1 MSFSRHDIRPSKI
14 HDKMKIKEIPTYF
27 TETIFKYDEDDL
39 HSPFSRWFVRQYKL
53 VFYTARGVMEHGTM
67 VRSAALTFYTL
78 MSLVPIVAVAFAI
91 VKGFG
96 LADTLTESLYDLFPN
111 NPETA
116 QYLLDFAEKAIA
128 RTRGGLVATVALIT
142 LLWAVIRVLSSI
154 ESAFNAIWEVKIR
167 RSMARQYTDYIAIL
181 FIVPILWITAN
192 AVGNFAQ
199 RLLGFDD
206 SWYYMLLSKLISLI
220 VVWFMFT
227 LMYVIIPS
235 TKVNFGSAFRAGIFT
250 GTLFLLFQWG
260 YIYLQQWM
268 TSYNAI
274 YGSFVALPLL
284 LVWMQTS
291 WQILLFGAELSFAY
305 QNISR
310 FDAERESLLVSHNMR
325 RRIILAVMLVVVRNF
340 RNRGG
345 ALPAE
350 EIRREL
356 KLPTRIVNDVLY
368 QLVEAK
374 QLIAVSDNN
383 SQHEVSY
390 TPAYE
395 ISQMTFY
402 GIIQA
407 VEECGGQFRLPA
419 THDLKRIDEVL
430 NHMDE
435 EYVNKHKFIHVTDLI

>member
-1 MSFSRHDIRPSKI
+1 
-14 HDKMKIKEIPTYF
+14 MKIKEIPTYF
-27 TETIFKYDEDDL
+27 TETIFKYEEDDL
-39 HSPFSRWFVRQYKL
+39 HSPFSRWFVKQYKL
-53 VFYTARGVMEHGTM
+53 VFYTARGVMEHDTM

-96 LADTLTESLYDLFPN
+96 LADTLTQSLYELFPN

-116 QYLLDFAEKAIA
+116 EYLLDFAEKAIE

-154 ESAFNAIWEVKIR
+154 ERAFNAIWEVKIR
-167 RSMARQYTDYIAIL
+167 RSVTRQYTDYIAIL
-181 FIVPILWITAN
+181 FIVPILWIAAN
-192 AVGNFAQ
+192 AIGNFAQ
-199 RLLGFDD
+199 NLLGFDQ
-206 SWYYMLLSKLISLI
+206 SWYYELLSRFIALI
-220 VVWFMFT
+220 VVWIMFT
-227 LMYVIIPS
+227 LMYVVIPS
-235 TKVNFGSAFRAGIFT
+235 TKVRFGSAFHAGVFS
-250 GTLFLLFQWG
+250 GTLFILFQWG
-260 YIYLQQWM
+260 YIYLQHWM

-305 QNISR
+305 QNIAR

-325 RRIILAVMLVVVRNF
+325 RRILLAVMLVVVRNF

-345 ALPAE
+345 ALSAE
-350 EIRREL
+350 EIRRQL

-368 QLVEAK
+368 QLVGAG
-374 QLIAVSDNN
+374 QLIAVPDNKG
-383 SQHEVSY
+383 SQELSY
-390 TPAYE
+390 APAYE
-395 ISQMTFY
+395 IAQMTLY
-402 GIIQA
+402 GVIEA

-419 THDLKRIDEVL
+419 TAELKRIDEEL
-430 NHMDE
+430 TRMDE
-435 EYVNKHKFIHVTDLI
+435 EYIAKHKYVHLTELI